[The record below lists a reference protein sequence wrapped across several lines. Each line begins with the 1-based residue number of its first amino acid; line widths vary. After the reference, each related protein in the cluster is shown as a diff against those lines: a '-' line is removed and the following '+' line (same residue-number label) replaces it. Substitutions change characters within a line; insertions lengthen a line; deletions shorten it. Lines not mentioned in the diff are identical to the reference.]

1 MALSIKDRIVIAG
14 LVVEGKN
21 VMADGYLL
29 THPKTDKSVKPDSL
43 YKMASRWWNR
53 QDVKNYRRE
62 VAARLGTAS
71 DGQSDA
77 MTDTE
82 IMTELTNAARAE
94 ADQTKKSQ
102 ILMRVAEMKSRLA
115 EADPEK
121 ENRRVVMY
129 LPFSC
134 DCRQCE
140 LYHRERE
147 RRNGSVEK

>member
-82 IMTELTNAARAE
+82 IMTELTKAARAE

>member
-82 IMTELTNAARAE
+82 IMTELTKAARAE

-115 EADPEK
+115 EAAPEK

>member
-14 LVVEGKN
+14 LVLEGKN

-82 IMTELTNAARAE
+82 IMTELTKAARAE
-94 ADQTKKSQ
+94 ADQTNKSQ

-129 LPFSC
+129 LPFNC